1 MFTLKVIDDET
12 TGFFRADTLHRH
24 GGTDMLQAHAFAHL
38 FPEGECPWAF
48 RELVFDMAEI
58 HGWEVKVRV
67 VKREEI
73 SSANTQD
80 HPRPSVGCIEGSPTT
95 DKP

>member
-12 TGFFRADTLHRH
+12 TRCFRADTLHKH
-24 GGTDMLQAHAFAHL
+24 GGTDILQAHAFTHL
-38 FPEGECPWAF
+38 FPEGECPWVF
-48 RELVFDMAEI
+48 QELVFDMAEI

-73 SSANTQD
+73 SSANALALAQPGET
-80 HPRPSVGCIEGSPTT
+80 STEGN
-95 DKP
+95 DV